1 MVTRARTG
9 RQLRGSKRKSAR
21 MFRSSPPSFHEL
33 LSILRDNSV
42 TFRFSPAS
50 PAKRYCAGKVSE
62 SYEFFKIPTQIKKRS
77 NARFLSTLLRYLSSI
92 LTIYFCL
99 RDNLGCPLT
108 QDCAPRKHWTAFNY
122 LIKYYHFTSFLSTL
136 LHEKSPGEP
145 GRAGPCR
152 PDIPQSQ
159 RKPTAG
165 APDAARGSP
174 LCPVGRTFIRS
185 GPFRPPA

>member
-1 MVTRARTG
+1 MESRENTSGEEGMVTRARTG

-21 MFRSSPPSFHEL
+21 MFRSFPPSFHEL

-50 PAKRYCAGKVSE
+50 PAKRNCAGKVSE

-108 QDCAPRKHWTAFNY
+108 YSGTWIWRVHIIPHTTQNEKGKKDRHRPSLSGAGNMVNCAIIT
-122 LIKYYHFTSFLSTL
+122 LIL
-136 LHEKSPGEP
+136 
-145 GRAGPCR
+145 
-152 PDIPQSQ
+152 
-159 RKPTAG
+159 
-165 APDAARGSP
+165 
-174 LCPVGRTFIRS
+174 
-185 GPFRPPA
+185 